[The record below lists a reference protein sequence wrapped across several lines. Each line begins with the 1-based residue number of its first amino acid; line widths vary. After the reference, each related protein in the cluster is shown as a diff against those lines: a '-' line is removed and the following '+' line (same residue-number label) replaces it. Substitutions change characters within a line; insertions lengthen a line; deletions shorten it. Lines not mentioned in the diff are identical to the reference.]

1 MRLGFSLPMFGS
13 AANEVDGIARF
24 AADVEKLG
32 ATSLWVGDR
41 LLAAVDPIVGY
52 GRGSNSIPV
61 ELRAAADPL
70 TALAVAAA
78 VTSEARLGS
87 STINAPWYSPT
98 LLARALASID
108 VASGGRLIPGF
119 GIGWSPEEYQAAG
132 VPFDG
137 RGARLDELLDVLEAW
152 WTANPVAHE
161 GPLFAIPASHVE
173 LKPVQRPRPPIYL
186 GGFGP
191 RALRRIGE
199 RADGWLPAWSV
210 PEAFPARH
218 LAEGWSVIRRAA
230 EEAGRDPGRLGSILR
245 VNVAAGTPVETVAE
259 EVKKIGSTVPADETF
274 VDFTYLASTVD
285 HAIDLAGRVLELV
298 AAG

>member
-1 MRLGFSLPMFGS
+1 MGLGFSVPMFGA
-13 AANEVDGIARF
+13 AANEPDGIARF

-41 LLAAVDPIVGY
+41 LLAAVDPTVGY
-52 GRGSNSIPV
+52 GTSSTIPV
-61 ELRAAADPL
+61 EFRSAADPL

-78 VTSEARLGS
+78 VTSEVRLGS

-98 LLARALASID
+98 LLARTLTSID
-108 VASGGRLIPGF
+108 VASGGRLVPGF

-152 WTANPVAHE
+152 WTADPVVHQ
-161 GPLFAIPASHVE
+161 GPLFSIPASHVE

-186 GGFGP
+186 GAFGP
-191 RALRRIGE
+191 RALRRVGE

-210 PEAFPARH
+210 PEVFPAGR
-218 LAEGWSVIRRAA
+218 LAEAWSVIRRAA
-230 EEAGRDPGRLGSILR
+230 EEAGRDPDRLGMMLR

-259 EVKKIGSTVPADETF
+259 AVKKISATLPAAETF
-274 VDFTYLASTVD
+274 VDFTYLADTVE
-285 HAIDLAGRVLELV
+285 HATELAGRILELV